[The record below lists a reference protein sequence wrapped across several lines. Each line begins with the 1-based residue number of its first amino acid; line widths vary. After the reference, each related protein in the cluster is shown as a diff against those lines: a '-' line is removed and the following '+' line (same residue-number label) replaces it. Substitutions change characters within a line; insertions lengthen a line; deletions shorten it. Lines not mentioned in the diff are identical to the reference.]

1 MLGERY
7 RSFAD
12 VVAWAVRVTIL
23 PDTATWLELRALRN
37 RLTHDYDLEAESA
50 LELVALIR
58 SSAEVL
64 SGIIQRF
71 EASCRES
78 RLLPASP

>member
-1 MLGERY
+1 MAAQRPAYARL
-7 RSFAD
+7 
-12 VVAWAVRVTIL
+12 T
-23 PDTATWLELRALRN
+23 LRN

-64 SGIIQRF
+64 SGIIRRF
-71 EASCRES
+71 EASCREAG
-78 RLLPASP
+78 LLPPSP